1 VSDISNVIA
10 RLEKQRSNIDNAISA
25 LRNLEGNQTAAP
37 KVAAPQQKR
46 RRMSAE
52 ARKRIADAVRK
63 RWAEKK
69 AADAKKAKK

>member
-25 LRNLEGNQTAAP
+25 LRNLEGNQPAAP
-37 KVAAPQQKR
+37 KVGVAPQKR

-52 ARKRIADAVRK
+52 ARKRISEAVRK
-63 RWAEKK
+63 RWADKK

>member
-1 VSDISNVIA
+1 MSDISNVIA
-10 RLEKQRSNIDNAISA
+10 RLEKQRSDIDNAISA
-25 LRNLEGNQTAAP
+25 LRNLEANQPLAP
-37 KVAAPQQKR
+37 KVADVPRKR

-69 AADAKKAKK
+69 ATDAKKFKK

>member
-1 VSDISNVIA
+1 MSDISNVIA
-10 RLEKQRSNIDNAISA
+10 RLEKQRSDIDSAIAA
-25 LRNLEGNQTAAP
+25 LRNLQGNQAPAP
-37 KVAAPQQKR
+37 KTATHRKR

-52 ARKRIADAVRK
+52 GRKRIADAVRK

>member
-10 RLEKQRSNIDNAISA
+10 RLEKQRANIDSAIAA
-25 LRNLEGNQTAAP
+25 LRTLEGSHAPAP
-37 KVAAPQQKR
+37 KVAAPRKKSR
-46 RRMSAE
+46 FSAE

-69 AADAKKAKK
+69 AADAKKVKK

>member
-1 VSDISNVIA
+1 MSDISNVIA

-25 LRNLEGNQTAAP
+25 LRSLEGNEPAAP
-37 KVAAPQQKR
+37 KAAAAPHKR

-69 AADAKKAKK
+69 SS